1 MRILHHGLF
10 LGWKMGFEPTTNGT
24 TNHYSNRLSYIHRLS
39 PANIGLFFELDKR
52 KMLFLLTIDINLM
65 NGILA

>member
-1 MRILHHGLF
+1 
-10 LGWKMGFEPTTNGT
+10 MGFEPTTNGT